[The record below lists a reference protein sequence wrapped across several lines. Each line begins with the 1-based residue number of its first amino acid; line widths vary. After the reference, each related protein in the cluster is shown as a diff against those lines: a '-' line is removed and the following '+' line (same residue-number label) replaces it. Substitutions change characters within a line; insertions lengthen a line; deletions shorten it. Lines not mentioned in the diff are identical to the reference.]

1 MPVSSFRIAV
11 IRFGN
16 PCSCV
21 AIVFGR
27 IQSHVFPVTTRL
39 SFEAGRSTLTL
50 SGFRISPEAGIAAL
64 TPVAQRINRPETRW
78 WAATACDVLK
88 RGGDFEERCFLERA
102 GEKFQGN
109 RQFEKQVRG
118 QIFTF
123 DILGRVT
130 QS

>member
-1 MPVSSFRIAV
+1 M
-11 IRFGN
+11 
-16 PCSCV
+16 
-21 AIVFGR
+21 
-27 IQSHVFPVTTRL
+27 
-39 SFEAGRSTLTL
+39 
-50 SGFRISPEAGIAAL
+50 
-64 TPVAQRINRPETRW
+64 
-78 WAATACDVLK
+78 ACDVLK
-88 RGGDFEERCFLERA
+88 RGGDFEERCFLEGA